1 MTLMISLAIDN
12 IPVGTTDYDTLGGML
27 SFHKNDETGFYYWAG
42 SWVLH
47 SPNYPKDRMTKIGDI
62 EPYRERK
69 APPKKKVSAPM
80 QSQPIYPVNRGKWVG
95 D

>member
-1 MTLMISLAIDN
+1 MTMMISIAIDN

-42 SWVLH
+42 SWIPH
-47 SPNYPKDRMTKIGDI
+47 SANYPKDRMTKIGDI

-69 APPKKKVSAPM
+69 APIKKKSIQVIPVE
-80 QSQPIYPVNRGKWVG
+80 PIYKTSRGRWVG